1 MADVINRV
9 VTSPVALGQTVA
21 FRKDK
26 GKHDRGNPP
35 QEPPGQ
41 PQHIVR
47 SLASDGSQEGQ
58 GKGNL
63 IDIRV

>member
-26 GKHDRGNPP
+26 GKQGRGDPS
-35 QEPPGQ
+35 QEPPAQ
-41 PQHIVR
+41 PQHMVR
-47 SLASDGSQEGQ
+47 SLASGGSQEAQ